1 MLYRFTLPYKNLAPT
16 SLFTDSSRPQARCTG
31 QREWER
37 RLGVIPSFPSVP
49 ALILRCLSCCCNLN
63 SQLWSQGDHATL
75 PFIPYQVGEVIME
88 TVSVHFTQEYSSLW
102 RRISKSPG
110 RVAFLWQ
117 LLQWQNRDLV
127 IEQSKPL
134 LIAVIHVTSPTGNF
148 TFCGGIHVRRVK
160 R

>member
-1 MLYRFTLPYKNLAPT
+1 MLFQPYKKLAPA
-16 SLFTDSSRPQARCTG
+16 SLFTDIVPDLRQGAPG
-31 QREWER
+31 RENGKGC
-37 RLGVIPSFPSVP
+37 LGVILSFPCVP
-49 ALILRCLSCCCNLN
+49 ALILKRLSCCCNLN
-63 SQLWSQGDHATL
+63 SQLWSQRDHAIL
-75 PFIPYQVGEVIME
+75 PFIPHKVGEVIME

-102 RRISKSPG
+102 RRISESPS
-110 RVAFLWQ
+110 RAAFLWQ

-127 IEQSKPL
+127 IEQSETS